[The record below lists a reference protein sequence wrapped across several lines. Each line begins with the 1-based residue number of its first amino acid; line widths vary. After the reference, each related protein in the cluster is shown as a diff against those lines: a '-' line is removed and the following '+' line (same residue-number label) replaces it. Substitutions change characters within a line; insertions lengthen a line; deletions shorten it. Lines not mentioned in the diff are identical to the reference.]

1 MSKTIKLVALVG
13 DEEVSV
19 GRCHPGQARILRK
32 NGFAEWKKDHL
43 LLVGGTP
50 PVLKAKLS
58 PEDIEEFKK
67 QWEAAQADPSGF
79 VLVTEGWS
87 NGGIYQ
93 RGFEVSHS
101 WKEEVEDIDP
111 EGLLLVQE
119 NSWFPGQGYRTEAFR
134 NPDEILSAS
143 LKEWVTEAKNRVA
156 AGHTLLLADDAKRR
170 LLGFVDD
177 EDDKV
182 FYLPLIRIK
191 SAPDKEWESIR
202 VLRENFATR
211 EGRMEVLG
219 ITPESEEPLD
229 PSLSA
234 ELEEIWTAE
243 AERIGDAMRA
253 KEGVRLADEWGIVR
267 DHD

>member
-13 DEEVSV
+13 GEEVSV

-43 LLVGGTP
+43 LLVGSTP
-50 PVLKAKLS
+50 PTLKAKLS

-93 RGFEVSHS
+93 GGFDVPHS
-101 WKEEVEDIDP
+101 WKEEVGDIDP
-111 EGLLLVQE
+111 EGALLVRE
-119 NSWFPGQGYRTEAFR
+119 NKWTPGQGYRTEASR
-134 NPDEILSAS
+134 EPEEILSAS
-143 LKEWVTEAKNRVA
+143 LEEWVTEAKRRVE
-156 AGHTLLLADDAKRR
+156 AGHTLLQADDPLRR

-182 FYLPLIRIK
+182 FYLTLV
-191 SAPDKEWESIR
+191 R
-202 VLRENFATR
+202 VKVATDGELDSLGITRENLATR
-211 EGRMEVLG
+211 EGRMRILG
-219 ITPESEEPLD
+219 IVPESEEPLD
-229 PSLSA
+229 PDVSA
-234 ELEEIWTAE
+234 DLEAIWVEE
-243 AERIGDAMRA
+243 AERIGDSVRA
-253 KEGVRLADEWGIVR
+253 KEGVRLADEWAIIRGQ
-267 DHD
+267 D